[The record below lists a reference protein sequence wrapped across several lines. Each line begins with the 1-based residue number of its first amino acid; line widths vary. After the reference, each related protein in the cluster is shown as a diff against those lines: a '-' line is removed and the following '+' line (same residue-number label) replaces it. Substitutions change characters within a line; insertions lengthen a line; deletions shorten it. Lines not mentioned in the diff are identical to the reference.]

1 MARPS
6 IATSADVR
14 STVLALLRE
23 AGVSEAPSG
32 QTFRRVVSVRKV
44 RAYLGGG
51 NPSTIGREINA
62 VEAELV
68 RDGTP
73 LPSVP
78 DVPADIAALMAQL
91 WQAAVGVQLDEVLTL
106 KSQAQGVAEAARTA
120 LTEAQLRGEV
130 LMQELVELRTGIAE
144 RDTRLAQALAT
155 HAAQDTQIAVLS
167 TELQAARALAE
178 QLGMDLAAR
187 DASTSAAIAAA
198 RDRYDGLAKQLM
210 LETEQQRQAAQV
222 ESGRIAGQLKF
233 AEKREATQ
241 LARFAHMETELQ
253 EVRAQKDQAMGEISA
268 LKYVNTA
275 LRAQVDGI
283 LSALPKTQSKG
294 GPQITKLAKG
304 RRRTTKPKATTAP
317 VKQTMPDASS

>member
-6 IATSADVR
+6 IATSTDVR
-14 STVLALLRE
+14 AAVLALLRE
-23 AGVSEAPSG
+23 AGASESPSG

-62 VEAELV
+62 AEAELV
-68 RDGTP
+68 QDVAP
-73 LPSVP
+73 LLGLVEL
-78 DVPADIAALMAQL
+78 PADIAALMTQL
-91 WQAAVGVQLDEVLTL
+91 WQAAVGVQLDEVLAL
-106 KSQAQGVAEAARTA
+106 KTQAQGVADATRSA

-130 LMQELVELRTGIAE
+130 LMQELVELRAALTE
-144 RDTRLAQALAT
+144 RDTQLAQALAT
-155 HAAQDTQIAVLS
+155 QEARIATLTV
-167 TELQAARALAE
+167 ELQASQLHADKLNAE
-178 QLGMDLAAR
+178 LTAKE
-187 DASTSAAIAAA
+187 ASTTAAITAA

-222 ESGRIAGQLKF
+222 EISRMAGQIRF

-241 LARFAHMETELQ
+241 LVRIAHVESELQ

-283 LSALPKTQSKG
+283 LSTLPKPKG
-294 GPQITKLAKG
+294 ASTIAELAKG
-304 RRRTTKPKATTAP
+304 RKRTIKPKATSASAK
-317 VKQTMPDASS
+317 VVAPDASS

>member
-1 MARPS
+1 MARPT

-14 STVLALLRE
+14 AAVLALLRE
-23 AGVSEAPSG
+23 AGASESPSG

-68 RDGTP
+68 RDRAP
-73 LPSVP
+73 LPALAEL
-78 DVPADIAALMAQL
+78 PADIAVLMTQL
-91 WQAAVGVQLDEVLTL
+91 WQAAVGVQLDEVLAL
-106 KSQAQGVAEAARTA
+106 KSQAQGVVDAAHTA

-130 LMQELVELRTGIAE
+130 LMQELVELRASIAE
-144 RDTRLAQALAT
+144 RDMRLAQTLAT
-155 HAAQDTQIAVLS
+155 QVSLETQIAAL
-167 TELQAARALAE
+167 TAELEMSRARAEHLGAE
-178 QLGMDLAAR
+178 LVAKE
-187 DASTSAAIAAA
+187 ASASAAIASA

-210 LETEQQRQAAQV
+210 LETEQQRQGAQA
-222 ESGRIAGQLKF
+222 ENGRLAGQLKF

-241 LARFAHMETELQ
+241 LARISHIENELQ

-275 LRAQVDGI
+275 LRTQVDGF
-283 LSALPKTQSKG
+283 LSALPKSQTKG
-294 GPQITKLAKG
+294 ATPVANLAKG
-304 RRRTTKPKATTAP
+304 RKRAAKSGANVASTKRTAP
-317 VKQTMPDASS
+317 DSLS

>member
-1 MARPS
+1 MARPT

-14 STVLALLRE
+14 AAVLALLRE
-23 AGVSEAPSG
+23 SGASESPSG

-68 RDGTP
+68 RDGAP
-73 LPSVP
+73 LPALAEL
-78 DVPADIAALMAQL
+78 PADIAALMTQL
-91 WQAAVGVQLDEVLTL
+91 WQAAVGVQLDEVLAL
-106 KSQAQGVAEAARTA
+106 KSQTQGVADAARTA

-130 LMQELVELRTGIAE
+130 LMQELMELRAGIVE
-144 RDTRLAQALAT
+144 RDTRLAQTLAT
-155 HAAQDTQIAVLS
+155 QTTLETQIATL
-167 TELQAARALAE
+167 TAELEVSRARAEHLGAE
-178 QLGMDLAAR
+178 LVAKE
-187 DASTSAAIAAA
+187 ASASAAIASA

-210 LETEQQRQAAQV
+210 LETEQQRQGAQA
-222 ESGRIAGQLKF
+222 ENGRLAGQLKF

-241 LARFAHMETELQ
+241 LARIAHVENELQ

-275 LRAQVDGI
+275 LRTQVDGF
-283 LSALPKTQSKG
+283 LSALPKSQ
-294 GPQITKLAKG
+294 AKG
-304 RRRTTKPKATTAP
+304 LPPIANLVKGRKRAAKSGAKVASTKRTKPE
-317 VKQTMPDASS
+317 SLS

>member
-1 MARPS
+1 MARPP

-14 STVLALLRE
+14 AAVLALLRD
-23 AGVSEAPSG
+23 ADASESPSG

-68 RDGTP
+68 RDGAS
-73 LPSVP
+73 LPALAEL
-78 DVPADIAALMAQL
+78 PADIAALMTQL
-91 WQAAVGVQLDEVLTL
+91 WQAAVGVQLDEVLAL
-106 KSQAQGVAEAARTA
+106 KSQAQGVADAAHNA

-130 LMQELVELRTGIAE
+130 LMQELVELRAGIAE
-144 RDTRLAQALAT
+144 RDKRLAQILAT
-155 HAAQDTQIAVLS
+155 QATLETQIAAL
-167 TELQAARALAE
+167 TAELEVSRARGEHLGAE
-178 QLGMDLAAR
+178 LVAKE
-187 DASTSAAIAAA
+187 ASASAAIASA

-222 ESGRIAGQLKF
+222 ENSRLVGQLKF

-241 LARFAHMETELQ
+241 LARIAHMENELQ

-275 LRAQVDGI
+275 LRTQVDGF
-283 LSALPKTQSKG
+283 LSALPKSQ
-294 GPQITKLAKG
+294 AKG
-304 RRRTTKPKATTAP
+304 APPVANLATARKRVARTGPSAASTKRTKPEP
-317 VKQTMPDASS
+317 LS

>member
-14 STVLALLRE
+14 AAVLALLRE
-23 AGVSEAPSG
+23 AGASESPSG

-62 VEAELV
+62 AEAELV
-68 RDGTP
+68 QDVAP
-73 LPSVP
+73 LLGLVEL
-78 DVPADIAALMAQL
+78 PADIAALMTQL
-91 WQAAVGVQLDEVLTL
+91 WQAAVGVQLDEVLAL
-106 KSQAQGVAEAARTA
+106 KTQAQGVADATRSA

-130 LMQELVELRTGIAE
+130 LMQELAELRAALTE
-144 RDTRLAQALAT
+144 RDTQLAQALAT
-155 HAAQDTQIAVLS
+155 QVTQEARIATLTV
-167 TELQAARALAE
+167 ELQASQLQADKLNAE
-178 QLGMDLAAR
+178 LTAKE
-187 DASTSAAIAAA
+187 ASTTAAITAA

-222 ESGRIAGQLKF
+222 EISRMAGQIRF

-241 LARFAHMETELQ
+241 LARIAHVESELQ

-283 LSALPKTQSKG
+283 LSTLPKPKG
-294 GPQITKLAKG
+294 ASTIAELAKG
-304 RRRTTKPKATTAP
+304 RKRTIKPKATSASAK
-317 VKQTMPDASS
+317 VVAPDASS